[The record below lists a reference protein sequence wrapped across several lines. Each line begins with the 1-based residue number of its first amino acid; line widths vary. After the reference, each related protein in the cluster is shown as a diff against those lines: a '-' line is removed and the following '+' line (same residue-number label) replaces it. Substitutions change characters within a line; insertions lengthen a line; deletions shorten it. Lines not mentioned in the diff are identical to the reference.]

1 MTQAPRMTVTQTQR
15 LQLNLGLHAAIRMLR
30 ADAAGLTRFL
40 EEQAAENPHL
50 KLGPPPVPMPGE
62 WLPRW
67 SRVFATGDAVPVEQA
82 GVGPSLLA
90 HVLSTIDR
98 RITAPGERRIALV
111 LAEALEPS
119 GWLGRP
125 VPQIAAE
132 LGVRV
137 REVEAVLR
145 RLQEIEPVGLFA
157 RDLAEC
163 LTLQA
168 QEEGSHDRVMALM
181 LGRLD
186 LLAKGDLAKLARLA
200 AVDEG
205 EIAQRFR
212 KVRAMNPKPGTEF
225 DALAVPRPREPDLV
239 ARAAAGGGWE
249 VSMNRSS
256 LPTLH
261 LAQGRE
267 GGDLAAAKSVQRL
280 VEARNSTLQRVGQ
293 EVLRRQ
299 ISALT
304 KGCGALVPMTMAEVA
319 EALNL
324 HQSTVSRVVA
334 GTSVDTPHGTWW
346 LRKLFT
352 GGMGEGQLSAAALR
366 DRLQRLIAV
375 EDKGAPLSDEALAA
389 ALDAG
394 GGQVARRTV
403 AKYRGMLK
411 IPPAHRR
418 RVR

>member
-1 MTQAPRMTVTQTQR
+1 MTQAPRITVTQTQR
-15 LQLNLGLHAAIRMLR
+15 LQLNLGLQAAIRLLR

-40 EEQAAENPHL
+40 EEQAADNPVL
-50 KLGPPPVPMPGE
+50 ALSAPPVPMPGE

-67 SRVFATGDAVPVEQA
+67 TRVFGASDAVTVEQA
-82 GVGPSLLA
+82 AVGPSLMA

-98 RITAPGERRIALV
+98 RITEPGERRIALA

-132 LGVRV
+132 LVVKV

-157 RDLAEC
+157 RNLAEC

-168 QEEGSHDRVMALM
+168 QEDGSFDKVMALM

-186 LLAKGDLAKLARLA
+186 LLAKGDLTQLARLA
-200 AVDEG
+200 GVDER

-212 KVRAMNPKPGTEF
+212 TIRAMNPKPGTEF
-225 DALAVPRPREPDLV
+225 DALAVARPREPDLV

-261 LAQGRE
+261 LVEAGG
-267 GGDLAAAKSVQRL
+267 GGDLAAAKAVQRL

-299 ISALT
+299 ISALSA
-304 KGCGALVPMTMAEVA
+304 GCGALVPMTMAEVA
-319 EALNL
+319 EALDL

-352 GGMGEGQLSAAALR
+352 AGLGEAQLSAVALR
-366 DRLQRLIAV
+366 DRLQRLVAA

-403 AKYRGMLK
+403 AKYRGMLN